1 MYTDPRGGHNRKSF
15 NKDFFKSWSP
25 QMAYVL
31 GLVYSDGTIEDV
43 RKSSRTC
50 YLGITSKDKD
60 LVLDVQKVMS
70 SQHNLYHRREHKY
83 KFPNQRAGTSKE
95 NWTLRIGSK
104 KLFDDLVKLG
114 IEPRK
119 SLSLKFPKISNEYV
133 SFFIR
138 GYFDGD
144 GSISTYIPK
153 GRKSYR
159 VRITFTCGSKQFL
172 KFLSKRINKMLGIS
186 DKNIYFQHA
195 YKLIYN
201 KHDSLKV
208 LKFLYKNLDKAPY
221 LDRKYNKYQEYLE
234 TL

>member
-1 MYTDPRGGHNRKSF
+1 MYTDPRGGHNKKSF

-31 GLVYSDGTIEDV
+31 GLIYSDGTIEDV

-70 SQHNLYHRREHKY
+70 SQHNLYRRREHKY
-83 KFPNQRAGTSKE
+83 KFPNQRIGISKE

-104 KLFDDLVKLG
+104 KLFDDLIKLG
-114 IEPRK
+114 LEPRK

-133 SFFIR
+133 NFFIR

-159 VRITFTCGSKQFL
+159 VRITFTCGSKLFL
-172 KFLSKRINKMLGIS
+172 ESLSKRISKMLRVG

-195 YKLIYN
+195 YKLMYN
-201 KHDSLKV
+201 KYDSLKV
-208 LKFLYKNLDKAPY
+208 LNFIYRDLKKSPFLA
-221 LDRKYNKYQEYLE
+221 RKYNIYKAFKDHL
-234 TL
+234 

>member
-1 MYTDPRGGHNRKSF
+1 MLTDPRGGHNKKEF
-15 NKDFFKSWSP
+15 NEDFFKSWSS

-31 GLVYSDGTIEDV
+31 GLIYSDGTIEDV

-50 YLGITSKDKD
+50 YLGITSKGKQ
-60 LVLDVQKVMS
+60 LILDVQKVMLS
-70 SQHNLYHRREHKY
+70 KHNLYHRVEHQY
-83 KFPNQRAGTSKE
+83 KFSDQRTGISKE

-114 IEPRK
+114 LEPQK
-119 SLSLKFPKISNEYV
+119 SLLLKFPEISNEYLG
-133 SFFIR
+133 FFVR

-172 KFLSKRINKMLGIS
+172 ESLSKRLNIILNVD

-195 YKLIYN
+195 YKLMYN
-201 KHDSLKV
+201 KHDSLK
-208 LKFLYKNLDKAPY
+208 LLSFMYKNLEDAPF
-221 LDRKYNKYQEYLE
+221 LDRKYIIYKDYLNS
-234 TL
+234 L